1 MPSLYGASRAVL
13 PVVSRI
19 SKSPVINIASG
30 TFSAIGTSTIKLR
43 DRWLRLSSRVARSSW
58 FRHMFFPVIR
68 KAARSR
74 RIHRPPN
81 SLVPLLRCLAD
92 YRDGL
97 VDFEYEPKPV
107 RT

>member
-1 MPSLYGASRAVL
+1 
-13 PVVSRI
+13 
-19 SKSPVINIASG
+19 
-30 TFSAIGTSTIKLR
+30 
-43 DRWLRLSSRVARSSW
+43 
-58 FRHMFFPVIR
+58 MFFPVIR